1 MRKIF
6 TLVILSYILFGMG
19 NDNINYDEKFDS
31 IDESLSSEEGSVS
44 VEELETIK
52 PSATPQP
59 PLDKSEIL
67 SNLELKTYIFQQRDG
82 KNVPVTKVL
91 KNSQVIYLDRVVN
104 RGDVDKHNIIVKNP
118 IPKGVDYVRGSA
130 TCNGEC
136 KIFYSNNNGETLSTK
151 QNGKI
156 NFIEFVFDNIPAGGE
171 VRMGFRAIV
180 REGG

>member
-1 MRKIF
+1 MKKIF
-6 TLVILSYILFGMG
+6 ILIIFSYILFGMG

-31 IDESLSSEEGSVS
+31 IDESLSAEEGSVS

-52 PSATPQP
+52 PSSMPRP
-59 PLDKSEIL
+59 PLDKSKII
-67 SNLELKTYIFQQRDG
+67 SGLELKTYTFQEKNG

-104 RGDVDKHNIIVKNP
+104 RGNVDKHNIVVKNP

-136 KIFYSNNNGETLSTK
+136 KIFYSSDNGETLSTA